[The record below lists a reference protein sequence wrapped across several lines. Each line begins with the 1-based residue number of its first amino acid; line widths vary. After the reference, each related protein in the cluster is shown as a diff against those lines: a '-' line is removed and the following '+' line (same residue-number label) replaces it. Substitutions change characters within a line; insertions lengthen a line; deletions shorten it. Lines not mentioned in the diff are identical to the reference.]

1 MADSIDSLYSTYFTD
16 IYRFLFSLCHNHH
29 TAEDLVQETFF
40 RAYLYIE
47 NYQSG
52 SIKAW
57 LFTVA
62 YNSYIDHHRKHTRV
76 TIKDEGYFSRLIDRN
91 RAVDETIV
99 IHEEIEELL
108 RELDTL
114 PEKHKIAVLLCDFN
128 SLSYVEAAEVMK
140 VSKAYVKV
148 LLFRGR
154 QALRQRRGTEYE

>member
-1 MADSIDSLYSTYFTD
+1 MGDSIDSLYSTYFAD
-16 IYRFLFSLCHNHH
+16 IYRFLYSLCRNHH

-47 NYQSG
+47 NYQDG

-62 YNSYIDHHRKHTRV
+62 HHSYIDHYRKHKRV
-76 TIKDEGYFSRLIDRN
+76 TIKDEGYFSGFLDKN
-91 RAVDETIV
+91 KAVDDTIV

-108 RELDTL
+108 RDINTL
-114 PEKHKIAVLLCDFN
+114 PEKQKMAVLLCDFN
-128 SLSYVEAAEVMK
+128 NLTYQEAAEMMK
-140 VSKAYVKV
+140 VSKAYIKV

-154 QALRQRRGTEYE
+154 QGIRQRRSKEHE